1 MAKHRTPQQ
10 LLSEALEKVNA
21 LKVKVAQKQIADDP
35 RMVEI
40 LSEEK
45 TAKVELA
52 KAMKWLDPEKGLSV
66 RIARLK
72 SQIVEAEH
80 NLENAERIQEEMKSN
95 LDDISERKQEVIAEL
110 DVDSMVANM
119 DLGELQ

>member
-119 DLGELQ
+119 DLGGIQ

>member
-72 SQIVEAEH
+72 SQVVEAEH

-119 DLGELQ
+119 DFGGIQ

>member
-52 KAMKWLDPEKGLSV
+52 KAMKWLDPVKGLSV
-66 RIARLK
+66 RIARLN

-119 DLGELQ
+119 DFGGIQ

>member
-72 SQIVEAEH
+72 SQVVEAEH
-80 NLENAERIQEEMKSN
+80 NLENAERIQEEMRSN

>member
-119 DLGELQ
+119 DFGGIQ

>member
-52 KAMKWLDPEKGLSV
+52 KAMKWLDPVKGLSV

-119 DLGELQ
+119 DFGGIQ

>member
-52 KAMKWLDPEKGLSV
+52 KAMKWLDPVKGLSV
-66 RIARLK
+66 RIARLN

>member
-72 SQIVEAEH
+72 SQVVEAEH